1 MATGTAG
8 DVGQKYH
15 TNQTHF
21 LVKTVTLASLGSAA
35 GAINTVKIGVL
46 PPRALVVRGSTWIK
60 TGFNDT
66 NGDDLDVGVS
76 GDDDDLFASA
86 VDMNTGDTL
95 TAFDDLADA
104 NRYSASARTVTCNYT
119 TAASGNGTTGEATVF
134 LEYIVMPEFIA
145 TVG

>member
-15 TNQTHF
+15 TNQVPF
-21 LVKTVTLASLGSAA
+21 LVKTVTYTSLGTS
-35 GAINTVKIGVL
+35 NTVVVGVL
-46 PPRALVVRGSTWIK
+46 PPRALVLRGGTWIK

-66 NGDDLDVGVS
+66 NGDDLDVGVAGS
-76 GDDDDLFASA
+76 DDDLFASA
-86 VDMNTGDTL
+86 VDLNTGDTL

-104 NRYSASARTVTCNYT
+104 NRYSASARTVTCTLT
-119 TAASGNGTTGEATVF
+119 TAATGNGTAGEATVY